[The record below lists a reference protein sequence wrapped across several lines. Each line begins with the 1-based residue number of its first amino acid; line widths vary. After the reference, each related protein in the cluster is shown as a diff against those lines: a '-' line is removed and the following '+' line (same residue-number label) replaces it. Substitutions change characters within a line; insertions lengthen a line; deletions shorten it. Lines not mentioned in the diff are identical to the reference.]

1 MTYFAVFAAQSCKD
15 LKKGQEEAKTAS
27 CPFLHEEEVCAV
39 SDMMKEY
46 EESAAYIRQK
56 IGAFQPEILLVLGSG
71 LGFLAEQVENPV
83 WIPYG
88 EIPHFRTSTAP
99 DHAGRFAVGLLS
111 GVPVMVM
118 QGRLHYYEGYSA
130 QDVVYPVRVAK
141 LLGVHSILLTNACG
155 GINVKY
161 EVGDLMLIEDHIKLF
176 DPDPLVG
183 PNLPAFGPRFCDMT
197 YTYTPEYQHLAL
209 REAQRLGLNLRQGVY
224 FYFIGPQFETPAEIR
239 AARALGGDVAG
250 MSTVHEAIAASHCN
264 MKVLGLSVVTNM
276 AAGVLPQ
283 KLDGAE
289 VTHAA
294 EQAKDRFSAL
304 ILACL
309 PQMKG

>member
-1 MTYFAVFAAQSCKD
+1 MCDLMKD
-15 LKKGQEEAKTAS
+15 Y
-27 CPFLHEEEVCAV
+27 HESV
-39 SDMMKEY
+39 
-46 EESAAYIRQK
+46 AYIRTR

-71 LGFLAEQVENPV
+71 LGFLAEQVEDAV
-83 WIPYG
+83 CIPYG

-99 DHAGRFAVGLLS
+99 DHVGQFVVGTLI
-111 GVPVMVM
+111 GVPVIVM
-118 QGRLHYYEGYSA
+118 QGRLHYYEGYSS
-130 QDVVYPVRVAK
+130 QEVVYPLRVAH
-141 LLGVHSILLTNACG
+141 LLGAHSVLLTNACG
-155 GINVKY
+155 GINLKY
-161 EVGDLMLIEDHIKLF
+161 EVGDLMLIEDHIKLY

-183 PNLPAFGPRFCDMT
+183 PNLPELGPRFCDMT
-197 YTYTPEYQHLAL
+197 FTYTPEYQHLAL
-209 REAQRLGLNLRQGVY
+209 REAQRLGLTLRQGVY

-276 AAGVLPQ
+276 AADVLQ
-283 KLDGAE
+283 QRIEGDD
-289 VTHAA
+289 VTRAA

-309 PQMKG
+309 PEMRG